1 MEKEKREAH
10 RKECVCVC
18 VQMRAFRVAVMASGG
33 CAFRERISRPLFIGS
48 DDERSQ
54 PSFITAQWNF
64 FFFVSS
70 LKELNFL
77 KLRDFSVGILS
88 ILICIFSDIL
98 WPVLCGSQTLQEAA
112 HLHGEDHWFVQG
124 QETTRSASARLRHHR
139 FGLQV
144 HVARYVVV
152 VVVVGSFIFWLSLG
166 RQGKKRENIKAALP
180 FACSFWGNVKPG
192 HIWWRWSPG

>member
-1 MEKEKREAH
+1 MR
-10 RKECVCVC
+10 VCVC
-18 VQMRAFRVAVMASGG
+18 TNESVSCCGNGLGWMCFQRENLTTAFYRVGWWEISAVVHHGAIK
-33 CAFRERISRPLFIGS
+33 F
-48 DDERSQ
+48 
-54 PSFITAQWNF
+54 F

-98 WPVLCGSQTLQEAA
+98 WPVLCGSQPLQEAA

-166 RQGKKRENIKAALP
+166 RQGKKRENIKTALP